1 MRPDTDI
8 KRDVE
13 AELKWNPEVDETD
26 IATKVKDGAVTLS
39 GFARNLYEKHQA
51 EVSVK
56 RVAGVTAM
64 ANDLQVRPLGAD
76 RATDPEIARDALAAL
91 KFELP
96 FSWDQIKPMVR
107 DGQVVLEGTLEWQYL
122 KGRAESAVRRVR
134 GVMEVRNSIRV
145 QPKIAVQDIQSRIET
160 AFKRNAQVDADHVSV
175 RVSGSEVTL
184 SGEVR
189 SWAERDE
196 AEHSAWSAPGVTKV
210 IDELRVRT

>member
-1 MRPDTDI
+1 MRSDTDI

-26 IATKVKDGAVTLS
+26 IATKIKDGTVTLS

-56 RVAGVTAM
+56 RVMGVTAV
-64 ANDLQVRPLGAD
+64 ANDLQVRSSDLSQ
-76 RATDPEIARDALAAL
+76 ATDPEIAREAVAAL
-91 KFELP
+91 KLELP
-96 FSWDQIKPMVR
+96 YSWGQIKPMVR
-107 DGQVVLEGTLEWQYL
+107 SGQVVLEGTVEWQFL
-122 KGRAESAVRRVR
+122 KERAETAIRRVR
-134 GVMEVRNSIRV
+134 GVTQVRNSIRV
-145 QPKIAVQDIQSRIET
+145 QPKIAVHDIQSRIEA
-160 AFKRNAQVDADHVSV
+160 AFKRNAQVDADHVAV

-210 IDELRVRT
+210 VDELRVRT

>member
-1 MRPDTDI
+1 MRSDTDI

-26 IATKVKDGAVTLS
+26 IATKVKDGTVTLS

-56 RVAGVTAM
+56 RVMGVTAV
-64 ANDLQVRPLGAD
+64 ANDLQVHTRD
-76 RATDPEIARDALAAL
+76 EATDPEIARQAVAAL
-91 KFELP
+91 KLELP
-96 FSWDQIKPMVR
+96 YSWDQIKPMVR
-107 DGQVVLEGTLEWQYL
+107 NGQVVLEGAVEWQFV
-122 KGRAESAVRRVR
+122 KERAETAIRRVH
-134 GVMEVRNSIRV
+134 GVTEVRNSIRV
-145 QPKIAVQDIQSRIET
+145 QPKIAVQDIQSRIEA
-160 AFKRNAQVDADHVSV
+160 AFKRNAQVDADHVAV

>member
-1 MRPDTDI
+1 MRSDTDI

-13 AELKWNPEVDETD
+13 AELKWNPEIDEID

-56 RVAGVTAM
+56 RVTGVTAV
-64 ANDLQVRPLGAD
+64 ANDLQVRPLDANK
-76 RATDPEIARDALAAL
+76 ATDPQIARDAVAAL
-91 KFELP
+91 KLELP
-96 FSWDQIKPMVR
+96 YSWDQIKPMVR
-107 DGQVVLEGTLEWQYL
+107 GGQVVLEGTVEWQFL
-122 KGRAESAVRRVR
+122 KAQAESAIRRVH
-134 GVMEVRNSIRV
+134 GVIEVRNSIRV
-145 QPKIAVQDIQSRIET
+145 QPKIAVHDIQSRIEA
-160 AFKRNAQVDADHVSV
+160 AFKRNAQVDADHVAV

-210 IDELRVRT
+210 IDDLRVRT